1 MEIKTDLIVDHENI
15 MFSNKV
21 NRFEVIDNK
30 GRSYVKH
37 VVKDLSFQIQD
48 DGTTIKVFLQYED
61 EEEICID

>member
-1 MEIKTDLIVDHENI
+1 MEIKTDLIVDRENI

-30 GRSYVKH
+30 GRSYVKYG
-37 VVKDLSFQIQD
+37 VKDLSFQIQD

>member
-1 MEIKTDLIVDHENI
+1 MKLTTDMIIDDEYI
-15 MFSNKV
+15 MFGDKV
-21 NRFEVIDNK
+21 TRFEVVDNK

-37 VVKDLSFQIQD
+37 GVKDLSFQIQD

>member
-1 MEIKTDLIVDHENI
+1 MKLTTDMIIDDEYI
-15 MFSNKV
+15 MFGDKV
-21 NRFEVIDNK
+21 TRFEVIDNK

-37 VVKDLSFQIQD
+37 GVKDLSFQIQD